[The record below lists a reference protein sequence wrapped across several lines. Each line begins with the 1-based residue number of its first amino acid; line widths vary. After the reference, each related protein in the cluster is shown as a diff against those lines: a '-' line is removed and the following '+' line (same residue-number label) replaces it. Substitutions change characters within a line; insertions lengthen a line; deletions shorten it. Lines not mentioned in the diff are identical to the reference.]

1 MFIDDK
7 CKCFLQYKG
16 VILIKPKH
24 ISILAAFV
32 AVLTFTFCF
41 WMVQIHKTAV
51 KAEEALAIA
60 NAKEAI
66 AQAKASENTFI
77 DNSVPTDTPDTTD
90 TPVETTVTE
99 TETPPELSKLVKLSD
114 YLVVIEDPFYKTT
127 PFLLTED
134 GKMVEKLIPVDDIR
148 IKYGTLQKLIKA
160 DALLRDLGYNIVIF
174 CAYRDEQ
181 TQTFLR
187 QHYENLTGDVGGGYN
202 YVAHPGKSRH
212 QSGQAVDLTI
222 ESVGGERQ
230 DPTPYL
236 EFTDNVKTR
245 NHTDNAFLKVLQKAM
260 VDSGFSIYNGEWWH
274 FNDEEVYE

>member
-7 CKCFLQYKG
+7 CKCFFTDKG

-24 ISILAAFV
+24 ISILASFV
-32 AVLTFTFCF
+32 AVLTFAFCF

-60 NAKEAI
+60 AAKEAV
-66 AQAKASENTFI
+66 AQAQAAEKTNYNPISAAVDPDPSAST
-77 DNSVPTDTPDTTD
+77 NSTASTSPAPVNMTD
-90 TPVETTVTE
+90 
-99 TETPPELSKLVKLSD
+99 LVLLKD
-114 YLVVIEDPFYKTT
+114 YLDVKQDDFYKTT

-134 GKMVEKLIPVDDIR
+134 GKMVEKLMPYQDVR
-148 IKYGTLQKLIKA
+148 IKYGTLQKLKKA
-160 DALLRDLGYNIVIF
+160 DALLKEQGYNLVIF
-174 CAYRDEQ
+174 CAYRDEE
-181 TQTFLR
+181 TQVLLR
-187 QHYENLTGDVGGGYN
+187 QHYENLTGDVGAGYN

-222 ESVGGERQ
+222 ESFVGERQ

-236 EFTDNVKTR
+236 EFTDNVKPQ
-245 NHTDNAFLKVLQKAM
+245 NHTDNAFLQILQKAM

-274 FNDEEVYE
+274 FNDEEIYE